1 MDVREFQEK
10 LKEIQETARSQGGS
24 LKAEQIRETF
34 GNAGLDSSQQAGVLR
49 YLTSQGISIEGAD
62 AGKDKEQQEERQAV
76 PLTEEEK
83 AEQAALRREYIE
95 SIRNSLRGH
104 LNSISIVEKD
114 GTITDLGKKYGHIG
128 DKEH

>member
-1 MDVREFQEK
+1 MKQ
-10 LKEIQETARSQGGS
+10 
-24 LKAEQIRETF
+24 EQIDRINTLYPKSQSV
-34 GNAGLDSSQQAGVLR
+34 GLR
-49 YLTSQGISIEGAD
+49 
-62 AGKDKEQQEERQAV
+62 
-76 PLTEEEK
+76 EEEK